1 MYLYDT
7 CPKGV
12 GLAPKAYESLESL
25 WERALKTVSECPC
38 AAGCPSCTQ
47 AGGAAGGMAGSE
59 KRASRLILEGLLGKW
74 LKPDDDARADADAAV
89 AGGTGARAEARK
101 REALAATPEEATA
114 SERWAD
120 SQCKAV
126 DVVAGVGG
134 ENDRERVRGSSEHG
148 PSKLSHA
155 EAAQYLRQWP
165 GHRALCP
172 PQASAELGLSIE
184 IAAAKPP
191 VMTREQRLELAAR
204 KKAEFEARRRER
216 ERLAGGS
223 GAQLASSGGVGAPAG
238 GMFQT
243 ASQLHKMR

>member
-1 MYLYDT
+1 MPT
-7 CPKGV
+7 SGRCRRRRG
-12 GLAPKAYESLESL
+12 
-25 WERALKTVSECPC
+25 
-38 AAGCPSCTQ
+38 
-47 AGGAAGGMAGSE
+47 
-59 KRASRLILEGLLGKW
+59 
-74 LKPDDDARADADAAV
+74 
-89 AGGTGARAEARK
+89 ARK

-120 SQCKAV
+120 SQCKSI
-126 DVVAGVGG
+126 DAGVGG

-216 ERLAGGS
+216 EQ
-223 GAQLASSGGVGAPAG
+223 GAQLASAGVGAAPAG

-243 ASQLHKMR
+243 ASQPTR

>member
-1 MYLYDT
+1 MHAGWRRRGRHG
-7 CPKGV
+7 GV
-12 GLAPKAYESLESL
+12 GE
-25 WERALKTVSECPC
+25 
-38 AAGCPSCTQ
+38 AGEQINP
-47 AGGAAGGMAGSE
+47 
-59 KRASRLILEGLLGKW
+59 EGLLGKW

-120 SQCKAV
+120 SQCKSI
-126 DVVAGVGG
+126 DAGVGG

-191 VMTREQRLELAAR
+191 VMTREQSRLAAR
-204 KKAEFEARRRER
+204 KRLSL
-216 ERLAGGS
+216 RLAGGARAARGWV

-243 ASQLHKMR
+243 ASQLHKMRWPTTRGETSGCVILAR